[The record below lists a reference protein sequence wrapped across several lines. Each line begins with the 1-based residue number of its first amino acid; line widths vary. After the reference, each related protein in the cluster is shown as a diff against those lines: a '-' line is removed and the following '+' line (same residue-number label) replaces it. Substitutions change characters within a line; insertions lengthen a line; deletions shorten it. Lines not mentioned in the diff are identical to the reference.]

1 MQRTT
6 GFRRGDVV
14 LVSFVFPDQ
23 SGVKRRPALV
33 VSAERYHRGRNEVIL
48 AAITSNVRR
57 LLPGDTR
64 LPGWKES
71 GLIAPS
77 VVTGIVRT
85 VKQGAIAR
93 RLGNVSSR
101 DMQPIDTSL
110 RLALEL

>member
-1 MQRTT
+1 
-6 GFRRGDVV
+6 VV

-23 SGVKRRPALV
+23 AGVKRRPALV
-33 VSAERYHRGRNEVIL
+33 VSSQRYHRGRNEVIL

-57 LLPGDTR
+57 LLPGDTG

-85 VKQGAIAR
+85 VKHEAIAR
-93 RLGNVSSR
+93 RLGNLSPD
-101 DMQPIDTSL
+101 DMRSIDVSL
-110 RLALEL
+110 RLALDL